1 MAGICG
7 LLTFQDRPLTD
18 EGVRGAL
25 QALRPRGGVDRIV
38 ASGPRIRLA
47 ITERPSRTLPPPQ
60 TERGF
65 EAAIAVVFDG
75 FLTNAPALRG
85 ELGTQHSQPAGD
97 THGDLI
103 ARLYERFG
111 EPVLSR
117 LEGSYAA
124 AVWDARNAT
133 LFLIRDPFGARP
145 LFWATLAGGLAFAS
159 SIRAVRALGAPAE
172 IDPQSVDDY
181 LSLGYIPA
189 PATIFRAIRKLPA
202 AHLLRAAANGD
213 TRVQRYWDVLD
224 ALGDA
229 RHPPSGGI
237 EAWKAATWSTLK
249 TSVEKFSHEEKQV
262 GAFLSGGPD
271 STAVVAALHE
281 TGHPHSPAFT
291 IGFRDPDFDESP
303 SARLTV
309 QRFELPY
316 HELHL
321 DDHDGRI
328 LPECLRAFD
337 EPYAH
342 PSSVP
347 IYLLSKLASENVEV
361 ALGGDGAD
369 LLFGGASTYRA
380 SDLLASYQ
388 RLPRFLR
395 SGLLPWVIEQLPV
408 SHSRAGLR
416 YLARRFVS
424 ASEMSYQQAH
434 LAWME
439 VLSGELKARVYGPRL
454 LDGPAREP
462 VFRLYHGLFDR
473 CRHLARLNQ
482 LMYADLNLFLA
493 EDILTKVDR
502 LSAVHGLEVR
512 TPFLDRELTEFCFR
526 LPPEVKVRG
535 AERKYLLRQSL
546 RGRIPGEIL
555 RQKKMGFISP
565 ASQWLCGAMRG
576 LLEDTLSPAA
586 LRQSGWFRPEAVA
599 GILDQHLTR
608 VQDHGRI
615 LWSLLALLLWIED
628 NRIESKHF

>member
-7 LLTFQDRPLTD
+7 LLTFQDRPLPD
-18 EGVRGAL
+18 EGVRDAL

-38 ASGPRIRLA
+38 AWGPRIRLG
-47 ITERPSRTLPPPQ
+47 ITERPSRALSPRRDQGVETPVS
-60 TERGF
+60 
-65 EAAIAVVFDG
+65 VVFDG
-75 FLTNAPALRG
+75 FLTNAPALRA
-85 ELGTQHSQPAGD
+85 ELGTQHREPASD
-97 THGDLI
+97 PHGDLI
-103 ARLYERFG
+103 ARLYECFG
-111 EPVLSR
+111 ETALNR
-117 LEGSYAA
+117 LEGSYAV
-124 AVWDARNAT
+124 AVWDARRAT
-133 LFLIRDPFGARP
+133 LFLIRDLFGARP
-145 LFWATLAGGLAFAS
+145 LFWAELAGGLAFAS

-189 PATIFRAIRKLPA
+189 PATIFRAIHKLPA
-202 AHLLRAAANGD
+202 AHLLRAAANGEI
-213 TRVQRYWDVLD
+213 RVQRYWDVLD
-224 ALGDA
+224 ALAGAPD
-229 RHPPSGGI
+229 PPSGGT

-249 TSVEKFSHEEKQV
+249 TSVEKFSHEEIQI

-281 TGHPHSPAFT
+281 TGRPRSPAFT
-291 IGFRDPDFDESP
+291 IGFRDPGFDESS

-309 QRFELPY
+309 RRFELPY

-321 DDHDGRI
+321 DEQDGLI

-380 SDLLASYQ
+380 SDLLASFQ

-454 LDGPAREP
+454 LEAPPREP
-462 VFRLYHGLFDR
+462 VFRLYHDLFER
-473 CRHLARLNQ
+473 CRHLPRLNQ

-512 TPFLDRELTEFCFR
+512 TPFLDRGLTEFCFR
-526 LPPEVKVRG
+526 LPPQVKVRG
-535 AERKYLLRQSL
+535 AERKYLLRQAL
-546 RGRIPGEIL
+546 RGRIPDEIL
-555 RQKKMGFISP
+555 HQKKMGFISP

-599 GILDQHLTR
+599 AILGQHLTR

-615 LWSLLALLLWIED
+615 LWNLLALHLWIGD
-628 NRIESKHF
+628 NRMESKHF